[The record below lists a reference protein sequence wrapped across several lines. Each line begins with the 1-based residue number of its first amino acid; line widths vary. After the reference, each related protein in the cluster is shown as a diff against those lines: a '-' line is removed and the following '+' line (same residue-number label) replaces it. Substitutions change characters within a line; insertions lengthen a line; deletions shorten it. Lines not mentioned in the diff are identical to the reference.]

1 MAARIKD
8 IAKRA
13 DVSEATVSLVLNQKP
28 GVSVPTRERV
38 LKIAR
43 DMDYGANQRQLFTSR
58 TGTIRFLKIAMHGH
72 TVNRDH
78 TVFIADYIDGL
89 TRGANSVGFA
99 LEINSFRG
107 SSAEEIANTVQQ
119 DGLKGV
125 VILGT
130 ELTEGDI
137 ELFGRL
143 SIPKV
148 FLDTY
153 YDFLPYDFV
162 DMNNKDSIYTIIR
175 HLLESNHREIGFV
188 RSSVNTHNFYL
199 RDTGFWDAVDALKL
213 SIRERDIFTVD
224 STFQGAYD
232 DMVKQ
237 LSGRQKLPTA
247 LVCTNDIIS
256 YGVIK
261 ALKERGYRV
270 PQDVS
275 VVGFDDLPFSA
286 VMEPPLTTI
295 QVSKKKMGET
305 AMQLL
310 SNRIDREGEG
320 PAVKIQVGGNLV
332 VRESVQRLD

>member
-28 GVSVPTRERV
+28 GVSAPTRERV

-43 DMDYGANQRQLFTSR
+43 DMDYGASQRQLFSAR
-58 TGTIRFLKIAMHGH
+58 SGTISFLKIAMHGH

-89 TRGANSVGFA
+89 TRGANLYGFS

-107 SSAEEIANTVQQ
+107 SSAEEIANTVRQ

-125 VILGT
+125 VVLGT
-130 ELTEGDI
+130 EFTQADV
-137 ELFGRL
+137 ELFGKIE
-143 SIPKV
+143 IPLV
-148 FLDTY
+148 FLDTF

-162 DMNNKDSIYTIIR
+162 DMNNIDSVYTIMTY
-175 HLLESNHREIGFV
+175 LLEQGHTDIGFV
-188 RSSVNTHNFYL
+188 RSSVDTHNFYL
-199 RDTGFWDAVDALKL
+199 RDRGFWDAVKALSLPIK
-213 SIRERDIFTVD
+213 EKNVFTVD
-224 STFQGAYD
+224 STFQGAYE
-232 DMVKQ
+232 DMLKQ
-237 LSGRQKLPTA
+237 LPARQKLPTA
-247 LVCTNDIIS
+247 LFCTNDIIS

-261 ALKERGYRV
+261 ALKEKDYHV
-270 PQDVS
+270 PEDVS
-275 VVGFDDLPFSA
+275 VVGFDNLPFSA

-305 AMQLL
+305 AIQLL
-310 SNRIDREGEG
+310 SNRIDNEGAG
-320 PAVKIQVGGNLV
+320 PPVKIQVGGKLV
-332 VRESVQRLD
+332 VRGSVRRLT